1 MTTKQLVTGALL
13 SALTLVA
20 LYFTFL
26 LPTNT
31 LTFLTIASVMGPIAL
46 IRGNV
51 KTSLLVYI
59 TSSILCLILMPLN
72 IRVLY
77 ILFFGIYGLLKYFIE
92 KLNHLSFE
100 WILKLAFFNSVFFI
114 GFKFIKILIS
124 PHAFDGLGILTE
136 KFIPNVPYGDL
147 LILILLGEIVFIVY
161 DYALSLLIDTYY
173 RYFSKY

>member
-1 MTTKQLVTGALL
+1 MTTKQLVTGAMLT
-13 SALTLVA
+13 ALTLVI
-20 LYFTFL
+20 LYLTFL
-26 LPTNT
+26 IPTNT
-31 LTFLTIASVMGPIAL
+31 LTLLTLASVMGPIAL

-59 TSSILCLILMPLN
+59 TSSLLCLILLPPN
-72 IRVLY
+72 ISVLY

-100 WILKLAFFNSVFFI
+100 WILKLVFFNSVFYI
-114 GFKFIKILIS
+114 GFQFIKALIS
-124 PHAFDGLGILTE
+124 PHAFDGLIILAQ

-147 LILILLGEIVFIVY
+147 LILIILGQMVFIIY

-173 RYFSKY
+173 KYFSKY